1 MFEKL
6 KLLLEFI
13 FGFELFQDNEIL
25 RTAGKFKFTGE
36 SVLNKL
42 STNFTNKNK
51 RYYPFTNMVVHYL
64 CINDVVINEKTKV
77 LQLRWCLFFG
87 WHSVNFWRQSGN
99 RGRFSLLPGCT
110 LFLGVYCTRAR
121 ESMRLAMKGAPHC
134 WILTIFSSGQPN
146 TIDVK
151 TFWDCALAGKVQ
163 LFSEGHKNLHNFLFD
178 RNWLL
183 TIYDFTIYI
192 ITKQVGRSC
201 QIIQNWGKARYFIRS

>member
-1 MFEKL
+1 MFGKL

-13 FGFELFQDNEIL
+13 FGFELFQNNEIL

-42 STNFTNKNK
+42 STNFKNKNK
-51 RYYPFTNMVVHYL
+51 IYYPFTNMVVHYF

-163 LFSEGHKNLHNFLFD
+163 LKATKIYTIFSLTGIGYWPYMTSLFTSSQSKLEDHVKLSKIEEKLNFRFES
-178 RNWLL
+178 N
-183 TIYDFTIYI
+183 
-192 ITKQVGRSC
+192 
-201 QIIQNWGKARYFIRS
+201 